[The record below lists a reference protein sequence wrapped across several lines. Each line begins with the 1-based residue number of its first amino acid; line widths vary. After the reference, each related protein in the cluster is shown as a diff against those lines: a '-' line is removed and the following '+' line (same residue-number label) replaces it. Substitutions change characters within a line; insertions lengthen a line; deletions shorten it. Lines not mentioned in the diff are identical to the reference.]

1 MASLFKRIG
10 ASYAAALI
18 CFAAVVLRDAV
29 IITQTSS
36 STYFF
41 ELVYIASIAGGIGV
55 NVITFG
61 KQAPNLHLIFTLS
74 VVGVVVLVTTAAL
87 KGIASNALILLFVI
101 YVLWLLGAVY
111 ARKLLEVHRVFA
123 GRIRDGVTSLG
134 IAFVALTGL
143 RVDVVLL
150 IGVIVGTAY
159 IAFAAQRWASKLEWQ
174 HATQNTSDFIY
185 DFFLVNAANTIAL
198 GWALYMNSMPQKVF
212 GVPLPYAV
220 RLSMYAYQGLF
231 IASFALVAKHQIHL
245 SGKHVK
251 WWAVAFVTT
260 LTCVFAGPTFISVT
274 AAPFVFALL
283 HFYLV
288 LFAQQKHRLCT
299 LANKDAA
306 AELKQ

>member
-1 MASLFKRIG
+1 MTSLFKRIG

-61 KQAPNLHLIFTLS
+61 KQAPNLYLISTLS
-74 VVGVVVLVTTAAL
+74 VVGLVVLVTTAAI
-87 KGIASNALILLFVI
+87 KGLAINVLILLFGI

-111 ARKLLEVHRVFA
+111 ARRLLESHRVFA
-123 GRIRDGVTSLG
+123 SRIRDGVTSL
-134 IAFVALTGL
+134 AVTFVALTGL

-150 IGVIVGTAY
+150 IGVIFGTVY
-159 IAFAAQRWASKLEWQ
+159 IAFAAHYWASKPDRGCGPE
-174 HATQNTSDFIY
+174 NTSDLVY

-198 GWALYMNSMPQKVF
+198 SWALHMNSMPQEVF
-212 GVPLPYAV
+212 GVSLPYAV
-220 RLSMYAYQGLF
+220 RLSMYTYQGLF
-231 IASFALVAKHQIHL
+231 IASFALVAKHSIYL
-245 SGKHVK
+245 SEKNLK
-251 WWAVAFVTT
+251 WWATAFGASVIS
-260 LTCVFAGPTFISVT
+260 VFAGPTSIAVVI
-274 AAPFVFALL
+274 APLVFASL

-288 LFAQQKHRLCT
+288 LFAQQKHRLWT
-299 LANKDAA
+299 LANKSAVSEA
-306 AELKQ
+306 NQ